1 MKIRLNKEQDMIY
14 FEGANL
20 IDGKIGIPVSKVKK
34 ALENE
39 KRDGIL
45 TIENCDMKDGRL
57 VLSSMERETV
67 EGIMAVDEEKL
78 DKIVMDAVYENPDY
92 HNSLA
97 EDTSLM
103 RGCYDLLKEKQTQ
116 GMSLEEA
123 VGYIFRLMEKEF
135 EPYRFSFPL
144 SKIPTI
150 NAVRIQPDKQHTSK
164 EIAENFW
171 ECYGTFHPRSGWK
184 DLYGWIE
191 INTGEMIQV
200 EVENYEHPNCIIIL
214 PGGARTE
221 RSNLEIAL
229 EKREDKR

>member
-1 MKIRLNKEQDMIY
+1 MMKIRLSKEQDMIY

-20 IDGKIGIPVSKVKK
+20 IDGKIGIPISKVKK

-45 TIENCDMKDGRL
+45 TIENCNMKDGRL

-67 EGIMAVDEEKL
+67 ERIMADSEENPF
-78 DKIVMDAVYENPDY
+78 MDAVYENPDY

-103 RGCYDLLKEKQTQ
+103 RGCYDLLKEKQNQ
-116 GMSLEEA
+116 GMPAKKA
-123 VGYIFRLMEKEF
+123 VDYIFYLMKKEF

-150 NAVRIQPDKQHTSK
+150 NAVRIEPDKQHTSK

-171 ECYGTFHPRSGWK
+171 DYYGTFHPKSG
-184 DLYGWIE
+184 
-191 INTGEMIQV
+191 
-200 EVENYEHPNCIIIL
+200 
-214 PGGARTE
+214 
-221 RSNLEIAL
+221 
-229 EKREDKR
+229 